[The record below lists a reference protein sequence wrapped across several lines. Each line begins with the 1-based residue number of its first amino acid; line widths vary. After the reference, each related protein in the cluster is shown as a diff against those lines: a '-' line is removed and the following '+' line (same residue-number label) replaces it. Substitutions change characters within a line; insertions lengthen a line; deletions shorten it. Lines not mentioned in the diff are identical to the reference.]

1 MDWATRLTGLTENDH
16 SEGRSKME
24 HKTLLGKSALRVP
37 RMGVGAMVWG
47 DPKGLARLHPAQTA
61 YGGAHGIEEERSA
74 VEVSIEAGV
83 NLFDTAAMYSNGAAE
98 SRLGE
103 LTRGRDVVIATKY
116 PSGFSFKAEDFPKE
130 LEMTLSRLGRD
141 WIDLYQHH
149 YPNARLSISRLMDFV
164 ADAVEAGK
172 IKAVGVSNY
181 SAEQMREAHAALAK
195 REIPLASNQVEYS
208 LLNRKPEVNGIMDA
222 CRELGITLIAYSPL
236 AGGRLTGKYSAQNR
250 PSGFFRRILP
260 QYNRKTLDEMQPV
273 IKLLREIGERYSKTP
288 SQVALQWL
296 IENPLVIPIPGAKNG
311 KQASDNAQALTFSL
325 TAEEV
330 EMLSQAT
337 MGWKV

>member
-1 MDWATRLTGLTENDH
+1 
-16 SEGRSKME
+16 ME

-37 RMGVGAMVWG
+37 RIGVGAMVWG

-61 YGGAHGIEEERSA
+61 YGGAHGIEEERNA

-103 LTRGRDVVIATKY
+103 LTRGRDVIIATKY
-116 PSGFSFKAEDFPKE
+116 PGGFSFKAEDFPKE
-130 LEMTLSRLGRD
+130 VEMTLSRLGRD
-141 WIDLYQHH
+141 SIDLYQHH
-149 YPNARLSISRLMDFV
+149 FPNARLSISRLMDFV

-172 IKAVGVSNY
+172 VKAVGVSNY

-195 REIPLASNQVEYS
+195 RGIPLASNQVEYS
-208 LLNRKPEVNGIMDA
+208 LLNRKPEVNGVMNA

-260 QYNRKTLDEMQPV
+260 QYNRKALDEIQPV
-273 IKLLREIGERYSKTP
+273 IKLLREIGARYQKSP
-288 SQVALQWL
+288 SQVALRWL

-311 KQASDNAQALTFSL
+311 KQAADNAQALTFSL

-330 EMLSQAT
+330 ETLSQAT
-337 MGWKV
+337 MGWRV

>member
-1 MDWATRLTGLTENDH
+1 MDWATRLTRNGH
-16 SEGRSKME
+16 SEGRLKME

-61 YGGAHGIEEERSA
+61 YGGAHGIEEERRA

-103 LTRGRDVVIATKY
+103 LTRGRDVIIATKY
-116 PSGFSFKAEDFPKE
+116 PGRFSFKAEDFPKE

-141 WIDLYQHH
+141 SIDLYQHH
-149 YPNARLSISRLMDFV
+149 FPNARLSISRLMDFV

-172 IKAVGVSNY
+172 VKAVGVSNY
-181 SAEQMREAHAALAK
+181 SAEQMREAYAALAK
-195 REIPLASNQVEYS
+195 RGIPLASNQVEYS
-208 LLNRKPEVNGIMDA
+208 LLNRKPEVNGVMDA

-236 AGGRLTGKYSAQNR
+236 AGGRLTGKYSVQNR

-260 QYNRKTLDEMQPV
+260 QYNRKALEEMQPV

-288 SQVALQWL
+288 SQLALRWL
-296 IENPLVIPIPGAKNG
+296 IENLCWLLVSSARICEIKTEYDSILP
-311 KQASDNAQALTFSL
+311 S
-325 TAEEV
+325 
-330 EMLSQAT
+330 
-337 MGWKV
+337 